1 MQIKENHERDIEKKL
16 IEIGIGLVAIKD
28 WNLLLKKIVQEAI
41 SITNADGGTL
51 YLSRGSYLEHEIMQ
65 NKSLGIDKGAN
76 DEVIQFAPLE
86 ICMCNIAAYSAIK
99 QEVVNIK
106 NVYNSGLFDFSGPRR
121 FDNDTGYRTKSMLVF
136 PLMNRRS
143 AVVGVLQLVNAL
155 DEDDNVVPFDENI
168 ENVVLSMASQA
179 AIAIENMQY
188 MQEIRNLFESF
199 VKVIAKTI
207 DERTP
212 YNSQH
217 SENLS
222 IHIQSFAR
230 YLTSCE
236 DGPYKEKSFSEE
248 DLYELKTAAWLHDIG
263 KIVVPLETL
272 DKSSRLA
279 DKFDQLMSRYELM
292 IAKLHWHY
300 YKEKAE
306 NKHKMPASEEANFHR
321 EVAYVEA
328 TRAFVTQVNDS
339 NTYVD
344 EARAE
349 RLKDIYQ
356 HKIKGIHEPLLTEE
370 ELEHLSIV
378 RGTLTAKE
386 RKAIEAHVTSGAR
399 ILSNMQFPE
408 YLQHIYLWINRHHEY
423 LDGSGYPDNLKEE
436 SIPLESRMMTILDI
450 YDALVERNRPYKKAI
465 PKAEALEI
473 IKNLADENKLD
484 TDLVKAFID
493 SRIWDSY
500 L

>member
-1 MQIKENHERDIEKKL
+1 MQDKERFKEDIEKKL

-51 YLSRGSYLEHEIMQ
+51 YLSKGSYLEHEIMQ

-76 DEVIQFAPLE
+76 DEVIQFAPLS
-86 ICMCNIAAYSAIK
+86 ICMSNIAAYSALK
-99 QEVVNIK
+99 QEVINIE
-106 NVYNSGLFDFSGPRR
+106 NVYDSDLFDFSGPRE
-121 FDNDTGYRTKSMLVF
+121 FDHDTGYRTKSMLVF
-136 PLMNRRS
+136 PLINRRS
-143 AVVGVLQLVNAL
+143 TVVGVLQLVNAL
-155 DEDDNVVPFDENI
+155 DEHDNVVPFDERI
-168 ENVVLSMASQA
+168 EHVVLSIASQA

-188 MQEIRNLFESF
+188 MQEVRNLFESF
-199 VKVIAKTI
+199 VKVIAKAI

-222 IHIQSFAR
+222 VHIQSFAR
-230 YLTSCE
+230 YLTSC
-236 DGPYKEKSFSEE
+236 DKGPYKDKSFSEE

-263 KIVVPLETL
+263 KIVVPIETL

-279 DKFDQLMSRYELM
+279 DKFTPLMSRYDLI

-300 YKEKAE
+300 YKDKAKKE
-306 NKHKMPASEEANFHR
+306 PSITASEEANFHKNL
-321 EVAYVEA
+321 AYVEA
-328 TRAFVTQVNDS
+328 TRTFITLVNDS
-339 NTYVD
+339 STYVD
-344 EARAE
+344 KAITEQ
-349 RLKDIYQ
+349 LNNVYQ
-356 HKIKGIHEPLLTEE
+356 HKIEGIDEPFLTDD

-386 RKAIEAHVTSGAR
+386 RKEIEGHVTSGAR
-399 ILSNMQFPE
+399 ILSKMQFPD
-408 YLQHIYLWINRHHEY
+408 YLQHIYEWINHHHEY
-423 LDGSGYPDNLKEE
+423 LDGSGYPNKLTEE
-436 SIPLESRMMTILDI
+436 HIPLESRMMTILDI

-465 PKAEALEI
+465 PKAKALEI
-473 IKNLADENKLD
+473 IRNMAAENKLD
-484 TDLVKAFID
+484 TDLVNAFID